1 MARHQLS
8 TALGLDYT
16 RLWDELRE
24 LFDRTRLPRHLLRRD
39 RAQLIRLALRRRAQ
53 PMNLLARLTQL
64 QALFTRVLT
73 HRTHVE
79 QSDLRR
85 APLHQLCSTL
95 LLLLAIFLLR
105 LTLHHNIAL
114 RASVS
119 VAVFDRRLADERR
132 LRVVL
137 NKGEVAALPPH
148 AAKAAQVMIS
158 DRAVARGAVG
168 LLGRRALKRAESA
181 DRVEGDVL
189 RLAAS
194 APVACVD
201 NPRQVALAIL
211 AERWWDKVHEDGRV
225 WRRVGLV
232 VDE

>member
-1 MARHQLS
+1 MS
-8 TALGLDYT
+8 D
-16 RLWDELRE
+16 DEV
-24 LFDRTRLPRHLLRRD
+24 
-39 RAQLIRLALRRRAQ
+39 
-53 PMNLLARLTQL
+53 ARLL
-64 QALFTRVLT
+64 HERAHVPFDLKAGIPFKVLL
-73 HRTHVE
+73 V
-79 QSDLRR
+79 RR
-85 APLHQLCSTL
+85 GPDDH
-95 LLLLAIFLLR
+95 FLL